1 MASESDG
8 ILHRA
13 RLLVH
18 PYLRHDVDR
27 GAMLSMTNVL
37 TSAFTSEF
45 HSASPSQSDTG
56 TPPALEIQRGRS
68 QHPLRPIASF
78 PFLIGTG
85 EQCDLRLG
93 GDEIPSLHSVI
104 TMESRRLYIECI
116 VPMPPLQIA
125 GHPVEAAL
133 LADGATIHIGDFE
146 FRVQHPESAL
156 PESAL
161 PENAVP
167 ENAVAMSNPDEADA
181 AVANEAIVLDEIDEI
196 DERPLGTFSTAELVE
211 RLEQDMQ
218 LIEQL
223 DEGREAGAEALM
235 DSIFSRAQALEEVDS
250 HQETPEPLEPESL
263 ETVGESSQIALELE
277 RVLEKM
283 TEFSLELESRSDRQT
298 QREASYAEAAAMLS
312 ETQQQLVSQLETLTE
327 QVANMQRP
335 SMPWR
340 ASA

>member
-1 MASESDG
+1 
-8 ILHRA
+8 
-13 RLLVH
+13 
-18 PYLRHDVDR
+18 
-27 GAMLSMTNVL
+27 MLSMTNVL

-45 HSASPSQSDTG
+45 HSVSPSQSDTG

-104 TMESRRLYIECI
+104 TMESGQLYIECI
-116 VPMPPLQIA
+116 VPMPPLQVA

-133 LADGATIHIGDFE
+133 LADGDTIHIGDFE

-156 PESAL
+156 
-161 PENAVP
+161 P

-181 AVANEAIVLDEIDEI
+181 AVANEAIVLDDIDEI

-250 HQETPEPLEPESL
+250 HQDTPEPLEAESL
-263 ETVGESSQIALELE
+263 ETALPETVGESSQIALELE